1 MGTKI
6 KAILWTLV
14 ALLCAYIANV
24 IVSAITGKPVLY
36 GDVLSVFVFI
46 VTVDYFEFKFRK
58 DDENEKGI

>member
-1 MGTKI
+1 MKTKI

-14 ALLCAYIANV
+14 ALLCSYIANV
-24 IVSAITGKPVLY
+24 IVSTITGKPVLY

-46 VTVDYFEFKFRK
+46 VTVDYFEYKFKK